1 MTKLFTSVQ
10 FLNCNT
16 RMCVTI
22 KQRIKVLK
30 KKKPHPDPDEIIMKL
45 SPRIVLNKTQKP
57 KEVPRWSSYITTF
70 STAVIS
76 RPITCNCLYNFMFHN
91 QIKQ

>member
-45 SPRIVLNKTQKP
+45 SPRIVLDKTQES
-57 KEVPRWSSYITTF
+57 KEVSHWSSCVTHLPAVWHRARVSCCTDKLFTF
-70 STAVIS
+70 HI
-76 RPITCNCLYNFMFHN
+76 
-91 QIKQ
+91 QII

>member
-30 KKKPHPDPDEIIMKL
+30 KKKKPHPDPDEIIMKL
-45 SPRIVLNKTQKP
+45 SPRIVLIKTQKP

-76 RPITCNCLYNFMFHN
+76 RPDHM
-91 QIKQ
+91 

>member
-1 MTKLFTSVQ
+1 
-10 FLNCNT
+10 
-16 RMCVTI
+16 MCVTI
-22 KQRIKVLK
+22 KQRIKVLE

-45 SPRIVLNKTQKP
+45 SPRIVFNKTQKT

-76 RPITCNCLYNFMFHN
+76 RPITCNCLYNIMFHIQIN
-91 QIKQ
+91 Q

>member
-1 MTKLFTSVQ
+1 
-10 FLNCNT
+10 
-16 RMCVTI
+16 MCVTI

-45 SPRIVLNKTQKP
+45 SPRIVLIKTQEP
-57 KEVPRWSSYITTF
+57 EEVPRWSSYITTF

-76 RPITCNCLYNFMFHN
+76 RPITCKCLYNFMFHN

>member
-10 FLNCNT
+10 CLNCNT

-22 KQRIKVLK
+22 KQRIKGLKK

-70 STAVIS
+70 SAAVIS
-76 RPITCNCLYNFMFHN
+76 RPDHM
-91 QIKQ
+91 

>member
-1 MTKLFTSVQ
+1 MTKLFTSAH
-10 FLNCNT
+10 FLIRNT

-45 SPRIVLNKTQKP
+45 SPRIVLIKTQEP
-57 KEVPRWSSYITTF
+57 EEVPRWSSYITTF

-76 RPITCNCLYNFMFHN
+76 RPITCNCLYKFMFHN